1 MDEEAVHP
9 LRNIRQRMTTSPI
22 WMYAIG
28 FVAQLLFTSRMI
40 VQWIQSE
47 NAGKP
52 ISPLIFWQLS
62 IVGSILFL
70 AYGILR
76 HDFVIVLGQALVYYI
91 YIRNL
96 HFKNGWKPIPLLFK
110 CLVIIAPIITI
121 CYLLSDAPGNISDLF
136 KNNEIPTSLQIWGII
151 GQLIFTF
158 RFYVQW
164 INSESKNES
173 VLSKSFWTVS
183 LVGSVMMIIYAVFRW
198 DPVLFL
204 GQLSGLVV
212 YVRNLILGK
221 KAKG

>member
-1 MDEEAVHP
+1 
-9 LRNIRQRMTTSPI
+9 MTTSPI

-52 ISPLIFWQLS
+52 VSPLIFWQLS
-62 IVGSILFL
+62 IIGSILFL

-76 HDFVIVLGQALVYYI
+76 HDFVIVLGQVLVYYI

-96 HFKNGWKPIPLLFK
+96 HFKNGWKQIPLIFK
-110 CLVIIAPIITI
+110 YLVIIAPIITI
-121 CYLLSDAPGNISDLF
+121 GYLLSDIPGNISDLLT
-136 KNNEIPTSLQIWGII
+136 NSEIPTPLQIWGII

-164 INSESKNES
+164 INSEKKNKS

-183 LVGSVMMIIYAVFRW
+183 LVGSAMLIIYAVFRY

-204 GQLSGLVV
+204 GQLTGLVV

-221 KAKG
+221 TAKG

>member
-1 MDEEAVHP
+1 
-9 LRNIRQRMTTSPI
+9 MTTSPI
-22 WMYAIG
+22 WMYALG
-28 FVAQLLFTSRMI
+28 FLAQLLFTSRMI
-40 VQWIQSE
+40 VQWIHSE
-47 NAGKP
+47 KAGKP
-52 ISPLIFWQLS
+52 ISPLVFWQLS

-110 CLVIIAPIITI
+110 YLVIIAPVVTI

-136 KNNEIPTSLQIWGII
+136 TNHQISTPLQIWGIT
-151 GQLIFTF
+151 GQLIFTL

-173 VLSKSFWTVS
+173 VLSKSFWRVS
-183 LVGSVMMIIYAVFRW
+183 LVGSVMMIIYAVFRY

-204 GQLSGLVV
+204 GQLTGLVV
-212 YVRNLILGK
+212 YVRNLVLGK
-221 KAKG
+221 TLKG